1 MGSSRSK
8 ATPPQ
13 PADKTLMVDN
23 GAQAGTDPQ
32 KPVSGA
38 CSALPTIDIKI
49 IKVADNDCIGLE
61 GADYE
66 DCWEVSSVGDGL
78 VKIWNEQHADLIVE
92 VGDKIVS
99 CNGVQGHGQRIR
111 DAMNDAMKE
120 GKELEIKIAKAKIAP
135 PENNA
140 ANENHEVSG
149 APADNVP
156 EPIGAP
162 LDTVPEKDTT
172 ETGVQDTTES
182 GVRATVEEDTIDVH
196 GKTDVDDSPVLN
208 GPDQAPN
215 QEAIATIEDDGKS
228 VGHQHEQG
236 WMCSCCN
243 SK

>member
-8 ATPPQ
+8 ATPAQ

-38 CSALPTIDIKI
+38 CSALPAIDIKI

-66 DCWEVSSVGDGL
+66 DCWEVSSVGEGL
-78 VKIWNEQHADLIVE
+78 VKRWNEQHADLIVE

-120 GKELEIKIAKAKIAP
+120 GKELEIKIAKSKNAP
-135 PENNA
+135 PENSA
-140 ANENHEVSG
+140 PHENHEVPG
-149 APADNVP
+149 APADNAP
-156 EPIGAP
+156 EPSSAQ
-162 LDTVPEKDTT
+162 LDTVPEACVQETPGSGVREAVEKDTT
-172 ETGVQDTTES
+172 D
-182 GVRATVEEDTIDVH
+182 AH
-196 GKTDVDDSPVLN
+196 GKADPDDSPVLN
-208 GPDQAPN
+208 EPDQAPT
-215 QEAIATIEDDGKS
+215 QEATIEDDGES
-228 VGHQHEQG
+228 VGHQCKQG
-236 WMCSCCN
+236 WMCSGC
-243 SK
+243 